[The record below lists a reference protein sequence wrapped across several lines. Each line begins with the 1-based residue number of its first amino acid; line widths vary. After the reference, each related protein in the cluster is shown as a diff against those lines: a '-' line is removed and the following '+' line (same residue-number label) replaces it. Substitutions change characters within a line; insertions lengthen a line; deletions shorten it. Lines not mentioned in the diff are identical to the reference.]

1 MNVLQIIYNRYS
13 KYKTWQYSSTYMIT
27 LVCQAPRCQ
36 LMLVSIPCPTW
47 AHDFPKV
54 DPRTTYTRYVVNVY
68 VIHVCFWI
76 SRKRKSSVPVS
87 FMHERSV
94 NNRRIDTA
102 HIRPG
107 SAVSA
112 CLRLFAKLPAA
123 SYCLCRYHVPR
134 GLTTLHR
141 WVLGKL
147 VLLSCWT
154 CVCSLRL
161 FSMVDKLLSVTYR
174 ATRTFQSRQAGSCKR
189 RFLVSFYVWTFCK

>member
-1 MNVLQIIYNRYS
+1 M
-13 KYKTWQYSSTYMIT
+13 YMIT

-123 SYCLCRYHVPR
+123 SYCLCRYHVPWAHDPPSVDPR
-134 GLTTLHR
+134 KTYLRYFTSIVCTF
-141 WVLGKL
+141 
-147 VLLSCWT
+147 
-154 CVCSLRL
+154 VCSLRL
-161 FSMVDKLLSVTYR
+161 FL
-174 ATRTFQSRQAGSCKR
+174 QSRH
-189 RFLVSFYVWTFCK
+189 